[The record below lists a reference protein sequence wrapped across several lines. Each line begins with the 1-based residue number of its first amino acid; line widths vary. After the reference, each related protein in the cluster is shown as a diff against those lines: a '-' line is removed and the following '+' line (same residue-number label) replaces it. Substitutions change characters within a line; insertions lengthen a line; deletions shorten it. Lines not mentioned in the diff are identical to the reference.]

1 MLDNPVLD
9 RIVGFFEADVL
20 NLYTSHPDK
29 YELDTDYFEGVLKTT
44 EAYYNKL
51 ELSGRENEYIHVRLG
66 YHSKTDGTLCVVV
79 VRSDLEDIP
88 EIEQRKWIPFIVDKS
103 CLTQEDTR
111 FKMWYDRYIE
121 GSWEVESGPKK
132 RLIHI
137 LENINACCKALVGK
151 PLYTAVPDKSVIFPI
166 SQNSHAYEETHQ
178 KLYGFLVDSL
188 SKKCLL
194 DFASL
199 RNLTIREA
207 ENMKP
212 PTLLR
217 HVFSEL
223 DKHSKLHTL
232 LAEVSKQRS
241 KPSHGVRDAA
251 KESDAFEDFCHDL
264 EVANEAYEELLD
276 LIESE
281 FSVSSDHELRRHEIM
296 DLLPKIAKDAYP
308 SASIC
313 QATKM
318 EGKTV
323 EKVWFGEREDIEE
336 VHQSEV
342 LCVKFTNGEILAIQT
357 GSNASNLALDLKF
370 GQKASIK
377 PDEFSVDFV
386 LTWVPASSKK
396 R

>member
-9 RIVGFFEADVL
+9 RIVGFFKADVL
-20 NLYTSHPDK
+20 NLYTSHPDR
-29 YELDTDYFEGVLKTT
+29 YELDTDYFNGTLRTT
-44 EAYYNKL
+44 DAYFDEK
-51 ELSGRENEYIHVRLG
+51 GEYIHIRLG
-66 YHSKTDGTLCVVV
+66 YHSKIDGTLCVAVV
-79 VRSDLEDIP
+79 LSDLEDTP
-88 EIEQRKWIPFIVDKS
+88 EVEQRKWKPFVVDKS
-103 CLTQEDTR
+103 CLSEKDKR

-132 RLIHI
+132 RLGRI
-137 LENINACCKALVGK
+137 LEKINACCKTLVDK

-166 SQNSHAYEETHQ
+166 SQNSYAYEEAHQ

-194 DFASL
+194 GFADL
-199 RNLTIREA
+199 RNKTILEA

-217 HVFSEL
+217 YVFSEL

-241 KPSHGVRDAA
+241 KPSHGGRDAA
-251 KESDAFEDFCHDL
+251 KESDAFEDFCRDL
-264 EVANEAYEELLD
+264 EVANEAYEELLR

-281 FSVSSDHELRRHEIM
+281 FSVSSDYEMRRHEIVAS
-296 DLLPKIAKDAYP
+296 LPEIVKGTHP
-308 SASIC
+308 NASIC
-313 QATKM
+313 QATRM

-323 EKVWFGEREDIEE
+323 EKVWFGERKDIKG

-342 LCVKFTNGEILAIQT
+342 LYVRFTDGEILVIQT
-357 GSNASNLALDLKF
+357 GSNASDPKF
-370 GQKASIK
+370 SRAGGIE
-377 PDEFSVDFV
+377 PDEFSVDFA
-386 LTWVPASSKK
+386 LTWVPASSNKN
-396 R
+396 